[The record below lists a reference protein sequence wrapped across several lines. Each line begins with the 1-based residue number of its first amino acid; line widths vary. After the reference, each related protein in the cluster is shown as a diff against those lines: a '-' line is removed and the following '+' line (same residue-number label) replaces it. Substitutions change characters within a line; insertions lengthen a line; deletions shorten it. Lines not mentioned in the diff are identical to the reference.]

1 MDCLTLLFSLHIK
14 SPPRVKAFF
23 ALTLLVS
30 LIAQTPKGCQV
41 FENKRFQI
49 HFTLDTILCLCS
61 HEDKNKKK
69 KFCSQFEQN
78 SFYTQSELTPRPTS
92 SRTPG
97 FGACVAPKVFCSF
110 LTPKKNSVLI
120 FIKIKGFHNF
130 FQVIFWINRFFKV
143 KSTFIDIGISIWI
156 VF

>member
-1 MDCLTLLFSLHIK
+1 MPIVDCLTLLFSLHIK
-14 SPPRVKAFF
+14 SLPRVKAFF

-49 HFTLDTILCLCS
+49 HFILDTILCLCS

-78 SFYTQSELTPRPTS
+78 SFYTQSELTPCPTPPRGVS
-92 SRTPG
+92 GGVEGIATLHAFWFFFASRKRT
-97 FGACVAPKVFCSF
+97 
-110 LTPKKNSVLI
+110 
-120 FIKIKGFHNF
+120 HN
-130 FQVIFWINRFFKV
+130 
-143 KSTFIDIGISIWI
+143 
-156 VF
+156 